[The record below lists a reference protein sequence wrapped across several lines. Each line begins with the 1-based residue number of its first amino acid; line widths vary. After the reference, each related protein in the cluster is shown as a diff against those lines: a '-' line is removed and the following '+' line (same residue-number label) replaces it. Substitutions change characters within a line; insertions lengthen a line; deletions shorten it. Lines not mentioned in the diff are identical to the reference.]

1 MSIGASDS
9 EQEKENT
16 MGWEQR
22 ARKVEKRKSAMVM
35 TGKGTIRQQNELRE
49 KARQEARAKA
59 RTSAYSEKAFG
70 EVAE

>member
-1 MSIGASDS
+1 M
-9 EQEKENT
+9 EK
-16 MGWEQR
+16 WEQR

-49 KARQEARAKA
+49 KARQAARA
-59 RTSAYSEKAFG
+59 SERRASYTAKAFG

>member
-1 MSIGASDS
+1 
-9 EQEKENT
+9 
-16 MGWEQR
+16 
-22 ARKVEKRKSAMVM
+22 MVM

-59 RTSAYSEKAFG
+59 RTSAYSAKAFG